1 MAELSATAVREGK
14 VREKKR
20 FNPVWLAAPGVAFL
34 LFFMV
39 MPMGQIFHLSVHE
52 SSGEFT
58 WRFMEKAMAPG
69 LYARVLGMTFSVSLQ
84 VMLWCVVLGYPLAL
98 WLARMEGRAQHL
110 AAFCILLPFWTSPLI
125 KNFSWMVLLG
135 RTGFVAGLAESIGLS
150 PEALLYSNTTVIF
163 AMTHTLMPL
172 AIITMLPALQQVD
185 RRVLQASATLGATGG
200 QGFWTVMLPLS
211 MRGISA
217 AGLLIFVT
225 ALGFFITPALLGGPQ
240 QTMIGQLII
249 MQINQLQNW
258 QQGAALAVVLLV
270 TALVA
275 VFVFDRVFGISS
287 VTGGSGAPRR
297 HDHPVR
303 RLGIRMSEGMGK
315 IARRLGG
322 GMSESTARR
331 VHNTFAGVMVF
342 LLLVPVLAFV
352 PMAFEDSVNL
362 YFPPET
368 LSTRW
373 FAELFEAPVWR
384 SAILRSLGVGLAT
397 AALTLVIGGLAALAL
412 VQGRGKAATPIFL
425 LFLTPMII
433 PPIALA
439 VSMFYLFA
447 QIGLVATNL
456 GIIIGHCVIAMPIV
470 FVVLLTTFK
479 GYDWRL
485 NDVSLTLGASRLQSW
500 RRITLP
506 LMKGGLIAGFVTG
519 FLQSFDELTVAL
531 FVGGGLKTTLPRQM
545 WDSINLQATPIIAA
559 ASVLVLVIVLLFFG
573 AMELAQMR
581 RRTAT
586 KG

>member
-1 MAELSATAVREGK
+1 
-14 VREKKR
+14 
-20 FNPVWLAAPGVAFL
+20 
-34 LFFMV
+34 
-39 MPMGQIFHLSVHE
+39 
-52 SSGEFT
+52 
-58 WRFMEKAMAPG
+58 MEKATAPG

-84 VMLWCVVLGYPLAL
+84 VMLWSVLIAYPVAL
-98 WLARMEGRAQHL
+98 WLSRLQGRSKNL
-110 AAFCILLPFWTSPLI
+110 AIFCILLPFWTSPLI

-135 RTGFVAGLAESIGLS
+135 RTGFIAGIAEKLGIS
-150 PEALLYSNTTVIF
+150 PETLLYTNTTLIF
-163 AMTHTLMPL
+163 AMTHTLLPL
-172 AIITMLPALQQVD
+172 AIIVMLPVLQQID
-185 RRVLQASATLGATGG
+185 HRVMQASATLGASSG
-200 QGFWTVMLPLS
+200 QSFWTVLLPLS

-225 ALGFFITPALLGGPQ
+225 SLGFFITPALLGGPK

-258 QQGAALAVVLLV
+258 QQGAALAVVLLI

-275 VFVFDRVFGISS
+275 VFVFDRIFGISS
-287 VTGGSGAPRR
+287 VAGGAGAQRAATHPIRRFSLFLCTGLGHLS
-297 HDHPVR
+297 R
-303 RLGIRMSEGMGK
+303 RLSGGVSDRAGRM
-315 IARRLGG
+315 IQNIFVVL
-322 GMSESTARR
+322 
-331 VHNTFAGVMVF
+331 VIFV
-342 LLLVPVLAFV
+342 LLVPVIAFV

-362 YFPPET
+362 FFPPKT
-368 LSTRW
+368 LSWHW
-373 FAELFEAPVWR
+373 FSALIEEPVWR

-397 AALTLVIGGLAALAL
+397 AALTLVIGGLTALAL
-412 VQGRGKAATPIFL
+412 VRGRGKATTPIFL

-485 NDVSLTLGASRLQSW
+485 NDVSLTLGATRLQSW

-506 LMKGGLIAGFVTG
+506 LMKGGLIAGFITG

-545 WDSINLQATPIIAA
+545 WDSINLQATPIIAS
-559 ASVLVLVIVLLFFG
+559 ASVFVLLIVLLFFG
-573 AMELAQMR
+573 AMELAQLSR
-581 RRTAT
+581 KSAA
-586 KG
+586 KES